1 MFAFVDALYAVI
13 LERKR
18 PAFERPDASLLP
30 PLLRAAAEPAASCL
44 LLSLSLSPSLL
55 LLLLLLLHSHL
66 LLACRVRSIASR
78 PDYALWREFH
88 SMAAWTPPCK
98 VMALHV

>member
-30 PLLRAAAEPAASCL
+30 LLRAAAEPAASCL
-44 LLSLSLSPSLL
+44 LLSLSPS